1 MASIHSHL
9 PPKSGCIC
17 QHIPRFALSR
27 RRATALFRNPVCKAQ
42 RSVPGFSS
50 TPNSACRRYATSPP
64 SAVASPH
71 RPPSP
76 IGLPQRRNTPRCEN
90 RRRAV
95 SYVSTGLACLP
106 RDANASP
113 IYRRRAVVYVIPR
126 FANNFYN
133 RSSAV
138 DSLLLQPTPGRQAN
152 LGLHL
157 SNRPSAV
164 ASPIKKPA
172 LINGLRQR
180 RNAEKTA
187 EERFHMLARGWLAY
201 PVTSMHSQLP
211 PKSGCRN
218 VIPRFA
224 NLMTPTQTQLPC
236 E

>member
-1 MASIHSHL
+1 MNNLYIGLLRLENRAAFFVLAKASQVTPRKTAEERFHTLARGWLAYPVTSIHSQL

-17 QHIPRFALSR
+17 QHI
-27 RRATALFRNPVCKAQ
+27 
-42 RSVPGFSS
+42 
-50 TPNSACRRYATSPP
+50 
-64 SAVASPH
+64 H
-71 RPPSP
+71 
-76 IGLPQRRNTPRCEN
+76 
-90 RRRAV
+90 
-95 SYVSTGLACLP
+95 
-106 RDANASP
+106 
-113 IYRRRAVVYVIPR
+113 R

-201 PVTSMHSQLP
+201 PVTPIHSLLP
-211 PKSGCRN
+211 PKSGCICHPSVCKSNDTHTNAITLRIIYPTALRRLPHPSKKRPHQRIAPTIPFFFPDNHIFVFSAKTLILHLRN
-218 VIPRFA
+218 
-224 NLMTPTQTQLPC
+224 
-236 E
+236 